1 MLIRLM
7 KHEFRAT
14 GRIMGPLYLVLLATS
29 LGMRFSFQVLT
40 GADSRLLRTLGGLLA
55 LAYVIAIFGVCF
67 AAFGL
72 MIQRFYRSLLTDE
85 GYLMFTLPVSVHQH
99 IWSKLIVSSVWFFAT
114 GAAVI
119 VSILVMSVDGTFLP
133 ALIQET
139 RALFDAMTA
148 YYALN
153 GTAIMLEF
161 VVLCFLG
168 CVAFALQF
176 YAAMAVGYSRPNHK
190 MAWSVAF
197 FFLFQFAVQILGTF
211 LLLALDESPLH
222 HLLMNVDI
230 HVTPMLG
237 IHIGMGLMIGCVV
250 VYGAVFYAVTAYFL
264 KRHLNLE

>member
-1 MLIRLM
+1 MLRKLL

-29 LGMRFSFQVLT
+29 VGMRVSIQVLNH
-40 GADSRLLRTLGGLLA
+40 ADSRLLRMLGGLLA
-55 LAYVIAIFGVCF
+55 MAYVVAIMGVCF

-99 IWSKLIVSSVWFFAT
+99 IWSKLIVSAVWFLAT
-114 GAAVI
+114 GAAVM
-119 VSILVMSVDGTFLP
+119 VSMLVVSVDGTFLP
-133 ALIQET
+133 ALILEIGYV
-139 RALFDAMTA
+139 FDAMTA

-153 GTAIMLEF
+153 GTAIVLEF
-161 VVLCFLG
+161 AALCFLG
-168 CVAFALQF
+168 CVAFSLQF
-176 YAAMAVGYSRPNHK
+176 YGAMAVGYSRPNHK

-197 FFLFQFAVQILGTF
+197 FFLFQFVVQILGTF

-222 HLLMNVDI
+222 RLLMNVDI

-237 IHIGMGLMIGCVV
+237 IHIGMGVMIAGVV
-250 VYGAVFYAVTAYFL
+250 IYGAVFYAVTAYFL

>member
-1 MLIRLM
+1 MLSKLL

-29 LGMRFSFQVLT
+29 VGMRVSLQLLNHT
-40 GADSRLLRTLGGLLA
+40 DSRLLRMLGGVLA
-55 LAYVIAIFGVCF
+55 MAYVVAILGVCF

-72 MIQRFYRSLLTDE
+72 MIQRFYWSLLTDE

-99 IWSKLIVSSVWFFAT
+99 IWSKLIVSTVWFLAT
-114 GAAVI
+114 GAAVM
-119 VSILVMSVDGTFLP
+119 VSMLVMSVDGTFLP
-133 ALIQET
+133 ALIREM
-139 RALFDAMTA
+139 RNIFDAMTA

-153 GTAIMLEF
+153 GTAILLEF
-161 VVLCFLG
+161 AALCFLG

-197 FFLFQFAVQILGTF
+197 FFLFQFAMQILGTTA
-211 LLLALDESPLH
+211 LVVLDESPLH

-230 HVTPMLG
+230 HITPMLG

>member
-1 MLIRLM
+1 MLRKLL

-14 GRIMGPLYLVLLATS
+14 ARIMGPLYLVLLATA

-40 GADSRLLRTLGGLLA
+40 RADSRMLNALGGLLSA
-55 LAYVIAIFGVCF
+55 AYVVAILGVCF

-99 IWSKLIVSSVWFFAT
+99 VWSKLIVSSVWFIAT
-114 GAAVI
+114 GAAVM
-119 VSILVMSVDGTFLP
+119 VSMLVMSVDGTFLP
-133 ALIQET
+133 GLIRET
-139 RALFDAMTA
+139 GKLFEFMTA

-153 GTAIMLEF
+153 GTAIVLEF
-161 VVLCFLG
+161 ALLIFAS

-176 YAAMAVGYSRPNHK
+176 YAAMAVGYSRPTHK

-197 FFLFQFAVQILGTF
+197 FFLFQFAIQFVGTF

-230 HVTPMLG
+230 HITPMIG
-237 IHIGMGLMIGCVV
+237 IHIGMGLLIGCVV
-250 VYGAVFYAVTAYFL
+250 LYGAVFYVVTTYFL
-264 KRHLNLE
+264 KHHLNLE

>member
-1 MLIRLM
+1 MLSKLL

-29 LGMRFSFQVLT
+29 VGMRVSLQLLNHT
-40 GADSRLLRTLGGLLA
+40 DSRLLRMLGGVLA
-55 LAYVIAIFGVCF
+55 MAYVVAILGVCF

-99 IWSKLIVSSVWFFAT
+99 IWSKLIVSTVWFLAT
-114 GAAVI
+114 GAAVM
-119 VSILVMSVDGTFLP
+119 VSMLVMSVDGTFLP
-133 ALIQET
+133 AFIQEIGYV
-139 RALFDAMTA
+139 FDAMTA

-153 GTAIMLEF
+153 GTAIVLEF
-161 VVLCFLG
+161 AALCFLG

-197 FFLFQFAVQILGTF
+197 FFLFQFAAQILGTTA
-211 LLLALDESPLH
+211 LVVLDESPLH

-230 HVTPMLG
+230 HITPMLG
-237 IHIGMGLMIGCVV
+237 IHIGMGIMIVGVV
-250 VYGAVFYAVTAYFL
+250 IYGAIFYAVTAYFL

>member
-1 MLIRLM
+1 MLRKLL

-29 LGMRFSFQVLT
+29 VGMRVSLQLLNHT
-40 GADSRLLRTLGGLLA
+40 DSRLLRMLGGLLA
-55 LAYVIAIFGVCF
+55 LAYVVAILGVCF

-99 IWSKLIVSSVWFFAT
+99 IWSKLIVSAVWFFAT

-119 VSILVMSVDGTFLP
+119 VSMLVMSVDGTFLP
-133 ALIQET
+133 ALILEIGYV
-139 RALFDAMTA
+139 FDAMTA

-153 GTAIMLEF
+153 GTVIVLEF
-161 VVLCFLG
+161 AALCFLG

-197 FFLFQFAVQILGTF
+197 FFLFQFAAQILGTTA
-211 LLLALDESPLH
+211 LVVLDESPLH

-230 HVTPMLG
+230 HITPMLG

>member
-1 MLIRLM
+1 MLRKLL

-29 LGMRFSFQVLT
+29 VGMRVSLQLLNHT
-40 GADSRLLRTLGGLLA
+40 DSRLLRMLGGLLA
-55 LAYVIAIFGVCF
+55 LAYVVAILGVCF

-99 IWSKLIVSSVWFFAT
+99 IWSKLIVSTAWFFAT
-114 GAAVI
+114 GAAVM
-119 VSILVMSVDGTFLP
+119 VSMLVMSVDGTFLP
-133 ALIQET
+133 ALIREM
-139 RALFDAMTA
+139 RNIFDAMTA

-153 GTAIMLEF
+153 GTVIVLEF
-161 VVLCFLG
+161 AALCFLG

-197 FFLFQFAVQILGTF
+197 FFLFQFAAQILGTTA
-211 LLLALDESPLH
+211 LVVLDESPLH

-230 HVTPMLG
+230 HITPMLG

>member
-1 MLIRLM
+1 MLSKLL

-29 LGMRFSFQVLT
+29 VGMRVSLQLLNHT
-40 GADSRLLRTLGGLLA
+40 DSRLLRMLGGVLA
-55 LAYVIAIFGVCF
+55 MAYVVAILGVCF

-99 IWSKLIVSSVWFFAT
+99 IWSKLIVSTVWFLAT
-114 GAAVI
+114 GAAVMG
-119 VSILVMSVDGTFLP
+119 SMLVMSVDGTFLP
-133 ALIQET
+133 ALIREM
-139 RALFDAMTA
+139 RNIFDAMTA

-153 GTAIMLEF
+153 GTAILLEF
-161 VVLCFLG
+161 AALCFLG

-197 FFLFQFAVQILGTF
+197 FFLFQFAMQILGTTA
-211 LLLALDESPLH
+211 LVVLDESPLH

-230 HVTPMLG
+230 HITPMLG

>member
-1 MLIRLM
+1 MLSKLL

-29 LGMRFSFQVLT
+29 VGMRVSLQLLNHT
-40 GADSRLLRTLGGLLA
+40 DSRLLRMLGGVLA
-55 LAYVIAIFGVCF
+55 MAYVVAILGVCF

-99 IWSKLIVSSVWFFAT
+99 IWSKLIVSTVWFLAT
-114 GAAVI
+114 GAAVM
-119 VSILVMSVDGTFLP
+119 VSMLVMSVDGTFLP
-133 ALIQET
+133 ALIREM
-139 RALFDAMTA
+139 RNIFDAMTA

-153 GTAIMLEF
+153 GTAILLEF
-161 VVLCFLG
+161 AALCFLG

-197 FFLFQFAVQILGTF
+197 FFLFQFAMQILGTTA
-211 LLLALDESPLH
+211 LVVLDESPLH

-230 HVTPMLG
+230 HITPMLG

>member
-1 MLIRLM
+1 MLRKLL

-29 LGMRFSFQVLT
+29 VGMRFSFQVLNH
-40 GADSRLLRTLGGLLA
+40 ADSRLLRMLGGLLA
-55 LAYVIAIFGVCF
+55 MAYVVAIMGVCF

-99 IWSKLIVSSVWFFAT
+99 IWSKLIVSAVWFLAT
-114 GAAVI
+114 GAAVM
-119 VSILVMSVDGTFLP
+119 VSMLVVSVDGTFLP
-133 ALIQET
+133 ALILEIGYV
-139 RALFDAMTA
+139 FDAMTA

-153 GTAIMLEF
+153 GTAIVLEF
-161 VVLCFLG
+161 AALCFLG
-168 CVAFALQF
+168 CVAFSLQF
-176 YAAMAVGYSRPNHK
+176 YGAMAVGYSRPNHK

-197 FFLFQFAVQILGTF
+197 FFLFQFVVQILGTF

-222 HLLMNVDI
+222 RLLMNVDI

-237 IHIGMGLMIGCVV
+237 IHIGMGVMIAGVV
-250 VYGAVFYAVTAYFL
+250 IYGAVFYAVTAYFL